1 LGKQTPL
8 AEMGKN
14 GNNKN
19 TDMRRRIWYKILL
32 LTPHSATLALA
43 KLSSPQGGDCSYLH
57 RLSACCLLLRG
68 LDFLLAWR
76 LCIVGWQL
84 AGFPGHDK
92 ACEIRSPRRRDPTG
106 TTFVSALACG
116 VRTGV
121 FFFFFFS
128 EFFFVAKVAIHP

>member
-1 LGKQTPL
+1 
-8 AEMGKN
+8 
-14 GNNKN
+14 
-19 TDMRRRIWYKILL
+19 MRRRIWYKILL
-32 LTPHSATLALA
+32 LTPHSASLAPP
-43 KLSSPQGGDCSYLH
+43 KLSSPQGLQGGDCSCLQW
-57 RLSACCLLLRG
+57 LSACCLLLRG

-116 VRTGV
+116 VRTSV
-121 FFFFFFS
+121 FFFFLFWEIFL
-128 EFFFVAKVAIHP
+128 VAKVAIHP